1 MGRKQQYEYKTLP
14 VQEVSKC
21 YSSGLLDVTSY
32 RDQRKQNK
40 LLAISRYTN
49 WKNILIIQAN
59 PKQWQCTKVVRT
71 LLLGNLNKST
81 EVLAVP
87 IHLTFSKN
95 YTLCTGDGQGRSHT
109 TIWIKVICL
118 DIKKAQSKQLGNR
131 KLSIRMRHRRLI
143 NKGHKDFSPSS
154 YLTLYHTFKLSYCI
168 STKV

>member
-21 YSSGLLDVTSY
+21 YSSVLLNVTSY

-81 EVLAVP
+81 EVLAQ
-87 IHLTFSKN
+87 S
-95 YTLCTGDGQGRSHT
+95 RSTWLFPKITHCAQVMGKVEAT
-109 TIWIKVICL
+109 QQFELKLYAWIL
-118 DIKKAQSKQLGNR
+118 KKLKA
-131 KLSIRMRHRRLI
+131 
-143 NKGHKDFSPSS
+143 SS
-154 YLTLYHTFKLSYCI
+154 LEIES
-168 STKV
+168 

>member
-21 YSSGLLDVTSY
+21 YSSGLLNVTSY

-81 EVLAVP
+81 EVLAQ
-87 IHLTFSKN
+87 S
-95 YTLCTGDGQGRSHT
+95 RSTWLFPKITHCAQVMGKVEAT
-109 TIWIKVICL
+109 QQFELKLYAWIL
-118 DIKKAQSKQLGNR
+118 KKLKA
-131 KLSIRMRHRRLI
+131 
-143 NKGHKDFSPSS
+143 SS
-154 YLTLYHTFKLSYCI
+154 LEIES
-168 STKV
+168 